1 MVNILNTRATNK
13 ETMEEIEFT
22 ELEYLAIVGQHTIYM
37 WNDVSV
43 KEEDLPNEDKAP
55 EYYSSAIRQILRI
68 RGLNPDD
75 YIVS

>member
-1 MVNILNTRATNK
+1 
-13 ETMEEIEFT
+13 
-22 ELEYLAIVGQHTIYM
+22 M

-43 KEEDLPNEDKAP
+43 KEEYLPNEDKAP

-75 YIVS
+75 YIVG